1 MVISA
6 DIKSIPIT
14 NKQDWLENR
23 LLDITSTEIS
33 CLFNCN
39 PYQTEFELYH
49 QKKDKVVINLED
61 NERMAWGRR
70 LEDSIAQGCAAS
82 QGWEVEP
89 FDVYMSD
96 PHNRMGSSFDYR
108 ITSERELGIMEVKN
122 VSEYIYKSKWIEEND
137 NLEAPPHIEMQL
149 QYQLHIANIEWGCI
163 VALVGGNTQKLII
176 RRRDRE
182 MGKIFETKVK
192 EFWDRVKSGTP
203 PDANYDRD
211 SNYMIKSLFNHADP
225 SLIMNADEDMDKL
238 IDDYHAINKE
248 YVSLGKTKD
257 SIKAQILEKSLGSS
271 KIISKY
277 GTINCG
283 MTKGSQGKFITP
295 DMVGTYINPRKGFRQ
310 FKFNQ
315 PKGV

>member
-1 MVISA
+1 MTV
-6 DIKSIPIT
+6 KEIPIT

-23 LLDITSTEIS
+23 LLDVTSTEVS
-33 CLFNCN
+33 ALFNVN
-39 PYQTEFELYH
+39 PYQTEFDLYH
-49 QKKDKVVINLED
+49 QKKDKVVVNIED

-82 QGWEVEP
+82 QGWDVEP

-108 ITSERELGIMEVKN
+108 ITSERETGIMEVKN

-203 PDANYDRD
+203 PDVNYDRD
-211 SNYMIKSLFNHADP
+211 SNYMIKNLFNHADP
-225 SLIMNADEDMDKL
+225 SLIMNADEDMDQL
-238 IDDYHAINKE
+238 IDDYNSINRE

-271 KIISKY
+271 KILSKY

>member
-1 MVISA
+1 MTL
-6 DIKSIPIT
+6 KEIPIT

-23 LLDITSTEIS
+23 LLDVTSTEVS
-33 CLFNCN
+33 ALFNVN
-39 PYQTEFELYH
+39 PYQTEFDLYH
-49 QKKDKVVINLED
+49 QKKDKVVVNIED

-82 QGWEVEP
+82 QGWDVEP

-108 ITSERELGIMEVKN
+108 ITSERETGIMEVKN

-203 PDANYDRD
+203 PDVNYDRD
-211 SNYMIKSLFNHADP
+211 SNYMIKNLFNHADP
-225 SLIMNADEDMDKL
+225 SLIMNADEDMDQL
-238 IDDYHAINKE
+238 IDDYNSINRE

-271 KIISKY
+271 KILSKY